1 MISLSAPAA
10 SMGPVAD
17 PLGLLSGSLPKRP
30 GSIYQEGRRLRGN
43 HGTKTEPSVDYAI
56 VGFPDLIQSISFNNS
71 LYSAF
76 RGIVQSLIKI
86 LWMVLATAKDA
97 DTPRD
102 EINWRELKRLRLEA
116 H

>member
-1 MISLSAPAA
+1 
-10 SMGPVAD
+10 MGPVAD
-17 PLGLLSGSLPKRP
+17 PLVSSFRFVAKAARQHLP
-30 GSIYQEGRRLRGN
+30 GGRRLRGN
-43 HGTKTEPSVDYAI
+43 HGTKTDPSVDYAI

-86 LWMVLATAKDA
+86 LWMVLATPKDA
-97 DTPRD
+97 DTPCD